1 MRVWTGRSSDVILI
15 GELRDTE
22 TAHTALQAAESG
34 HLVFSTLHTI
44 DAAET
49 IGRMIEFFPAAKQQ
63 QIRSILAG
71 TLRGVISQRLLPRA
85 NGGRVPSIEVMVTNA
100 RIQDLI
106 REDRPD
112 EITDAIAAG
121 EYFQMQT
128 FAQSLI
134 ELVVTGVIDREV
146 AANSATNRH
155 DFLVALE
162 RAEKE
167 QAAERREAEA
177 AGAGADGNGDISGS
191 VSLLRSA

>member
-1 MRVWTGRSSDVILI
+1 
-15 GELRDTE
+15 
-22 TAHTALQAAESG
+22 
-34 HLVFSTLHTI
+34 
-44 DAAET
+44 
-49 IGRMIEFFPAAKQQ
+49 MIEFFPAAKQP

-85 NGGRVPSIEVMVTNA
+85 NGGRVASIEVMVTNA

-121 EYFQMQT
+121 EYFDMQT

-134 ELVVTGVIDREV
+134 GLVLTGIIDRET
-146 AANSATNRH
+146 AANAATNRH

-167 QAAERREAEA
+167 RAAEMREAEA
-177 AGAGADGNGDISGS
+177 AEAASEATGGS
-191 VSLLRSA
+191 VDPVSLLRSA

>member
-1 MRVWTGRSSDVILI
+1 
-15 GELRDTE
+15 
-22 TAHTALQAAESG
+22 
-34 HLVFSTLHTI
+34 
-44 DAAET
+44 
-49 IGRMIEFFPAAKQQ
+49 MIEFFPAAKQQ

-112 EITDAIAAG
+112 EITDAIGAG

-128 FAQSLI
+128 FAKSLI

-146 AANSATNRH
+146 AAKSWRLVEAGFAATSRSTRPISDELDQRLRERLH
-155 DFLVALE
+155 LVELAGPDRVVDLV
-162 RAEKE
+162 
-167 QAAERREAEA
+167 RR
-177 AGAGADGNGDISGS
+177 GSRGSGRGCA
-191 VSLLRSA
+191 RS